1 MGESGKRPPLRS
13 KRAVGQRVRRAGEAL
28 GLATRTE
35 RAEHCGMPLET
46 LRDIEVGKKG
56 PGMGV
61 LQAICKGYGADANW
75 LLGLSGRGA

>member
-1 MGESGKRPPLRS
+1 MAAQTR
-13 KRAVGQRVRRAGEAL
+13 RAVGLRVRRLGERL
-28 GLATRTE
+28 NLKTRNQ
-35 RAEHCGMPLET
+35 RAAHCGLKLET
-46 LRDIEVGKKG
+46 LRDIETGKRG